1 MELEFINNQEDL
13 YENLEDD
20 MSQEAQMQR
29 IETELTNIRAQ
40 MQSVQIYDYQNPA
53 KLMKQ
58 KFTHFLKIHGIW
70 NMLEIDDEH
79 KKIFFD
85 RLSLIKVGLR
95 GGVTKVENAKKGDK
109 EDIRIYW
116 K

>member
-1 MELEFINNQEDL
+1 MELNFVNNQADL
-13 YENLEDD
+13 YETFEDD
-20 MSQEAQMQR
+20 MSHEAQMER
-29 IETELTNIRAQ
+29 IEIEVENLKGLMFQ
-40 MQSVQIYDYQNPA
+40 VQVYDYQNPV

-58 KFTHFLKIHGIW
+58 KFTHFLKVGGIW

-79 KKIFFD
+79 KRIFLE
-85 RLSLIKVGLR
+85 RLYLIKIGLR
-95 GGVTKVENAKKGDK
+95 GGVTKVENAKQGDK